1 MKRQAKRLWT
11 ILLCLCMVLTTAA
24 VPAAGADG
32 NATGPGVHAGK
43 TGANSLGTQTAE
55 SRKTAQTALLTGSES
70 GQPAVLN
77 ENGGV
82 SAQTTTAEVQT
93 ADALKQA
100 IADADTGKTEVK
112 LTSDITINT
121 TLEVSRA
128 VTLDLNGH
136 VLQYKNNDGKKGSVI
151 KVESNGELT
160 ITDSN
165 KTAPHVFDKSGG
177 VWKLADSITIEADK
191 ETVNGGII
199 TGGTGGQ
206 IPYPSDPNNHF
217 NGGGGIYIAGG
228 KCTMSGGSIVGCQAM
243 ESPGGYGGGV
253 YVGSHGEFTLGSDAR
268 IFGCTAQ
275 DGGGG
280 CVDVATFTMKGAIA
294 SCTATSTG
302 GGVLVQNYD
311 SGGGQKNEFTMQE
324 KATISGCTAGRRG
337 GGVQIDYGI
346 FEMIGDH
353 CSITNCTAKA
363 DPSSNGG
370 GVFLA
375 NNGTFN
381 MSNGIIKACVA
392 IDGGGVYNGGGTFN
406 ISGGKIADCS
416 SEDKGSGLYNAGS
429 ATISRNA
436 AINGRVFNE
445 ATLNANG
452 GTVNGEVTNNDIIN
466 NNGNFKN
473 KVTNN
478 GTINGGTFEGEVSNK
493 SGGIINN
500 GTFNGEV
507 INSENGKINNGT
519 FNDNVTNDSG
529 GTINGGT
536 FKGKVTNNGMINDGT
551 FNGDVTNE
559 SGGTIKDGKFN
570 GTLTG
575 TLIVTFNPDGGQ
587 FADSKDATQE
597 VSAGTALKEPANPT
611 KSGYTFADW
620 YNGESKWDFATTV
633 TQPIT
638 LTAKWTAVSTSGG
651 GYYEWPQTP
660 QISCGNGGK
669 VVLSADG
676 KTLTITPDAGKEID
690 KVLLNSK
697 DLGAVPTVTNLKTG
711 DKVEVSFKDKVTEPT
726 KEELDK
732 QVKEAVSKAALKARS
747 VKLKDGRL
755 QITVSSDV
763 QDLQALGYT
772 VKYKFYRSTRKA
784 SGYKAALEKA
794 GTTYTTGKGTKG
806 TRYYYKVRLMV
817 YDKDGKLI
825 AKSELKQCRYA
836 TRILRK

>member
-1 MKRQAKRLWT
+1 MKRQAKRLWVL
-11 ILLCLCMVLTTAA
+11 LLCLCMVLTTAA

-82 SAQTTTAEVQT
+82 SAQTTTATVGT
-93 ADALKQA
+93 ADALKTA
-100 IADADTGKTEVK
+100 IADTERTEVK
-112 LTSDITINT
+112 LTSDIIITETLTIK
-121 TLEVSRA
+121 RA
-128 VTLDLNGH
+128 VTLDLNGY

-160 ITDSN
+160 ITDSD
-165 KTAPHVFDKSGG
+165 KTATHVFDKSDKL
-177 VWKLADSITIEADK
+177 WKLADVNPEEADK
-191 ETVNGGII
+191 ETVTGGII
-199 TGGTGGQ
+199 TGGTGTDVEHDD
-206 IPYPSDPNNHF
+206 IV
-217 NGGGGIYIAGG
+217 GGGIYIAGG
-228 KCTMSGGSIVGCQAM
+228 KCTMSGGNIVGCQAFLDAH
-243 ESPGGYGGGV
+243 GNGYGGGV
-253 YVGSHGEFTLGSDAR
+253 YVGPNGAFAMQSGVKIL
-268 IFGCTAQ
+268 GCTSQ
-275 DGGGG
+275 GGGG
-280 CVDVATFTMKGAIA
+280 VCVDAAVFAMTGGIIA
-294 SCTATSTG
+294 FCTSDDA
-302 GGVLVQNYD
+302 GGVLVQNLNYV
-311 SGGGQKNEFTMQE
+311 QCEKNEFTMQGN
-324 KATISGCTAGRRG
+324 AQISNCTGETG
-337 GGVQIDYGI
+337 GGVRVESGT
-346 FEMIGDH
+346 FNMTGEG
-353 CSITNCTAKA
+353 CSITDCIAEE
-363 DPSSNGG
+363 NGG

-375 NNGTFN
+375 NNGIFN
-381 MSNGIIKACVA
+381 MSNGTIMKCNAA
-392 IDGGGVYNGGGTFN
+392 FDGGGVFNGSAEFSM
-406 ISGGKIADCS
+406 SGGKIADCS
-416 SEDKGSGLYNAGS
+416 SKDKGSGLYNAGS
-429 ATISRNA
+429 ATISGNA

-452 GTVNGEVTNNDIIN
+452 GTVNGEVTNNDKIN

-478 GTINGGTFEGEVSNK
+478 GTINGGTFEEKVTNNGSINDGTFQGEVSNET
-493 SGGIINN
+493 GGIINN
-500 GTFNGEV
+500 GTFNG
-507 INSENGKINNGT
+507 
-519 FNDNVTNDSG
+519 NVTN
-529 GTINGGT
+529 
-536 FKGKVTNNGMINDGT
+536 K
-551 FNGDVTNE
+551 

-611 KSGYTFADW
+611 KSGYTFAGW
-620 YNGESKWDFATTV
+620 YNGENKWNFDTPV
-633 TQPIT
+633 TQPMT
-638 LTAKWTAVSTSGG
+638 LTAKWTTVSTSSG

-697 DLGAVPTVTNLKTG
+697 DLGAVSTVTNLKTG
-711 DKVEVSFKDKVTEPT
+711 DKVEISFKDKVTEPA

-732 QVKEAVSKAALKARS
+732 QVKEAVAKVKLKAS
-747 VKLKDGRL
+747 SIKLKDGRL
-755 QITVSSDV
+755 RIMISCDV
-763 QDLQALGYT
+763 QDLQNLQELGYM
-772 VKYKFYRSTRKA
+772 VKYKFYRSMRKA
-784 SGYKAALEKA
+784 SSYKAALEKA
-794 GTTYTTGKGTKG
+794 GKTFTTGKGTKG
-806 TRYYYKVRLMV
+806 TRYYYKARLMI

>member
-1 MKRQAKRLWT
+1 MNDKRKTTQREDEQMKRQAKRLWAL
-11 ILLCLCMVLTTAA
+11 LLCLCMVLTTAA

-55 SRKTAQTALLTGSES
+55 TRKTAQTALLTGSES
-70 GQPAVLN
+70 GQPTVLN

-82 SAQTTTAEVQT
+82 SVSDEKGLT
-93 ADALKQA
+93 DALVDA
-100 IADADTGKTEVK
+100 NCTTITLSNDIDIANTLVVGSADENAAART
-112 LTSDITINT
+112 
-121 TLEVSRA
+121 
-128 VTLDLNGH
+128 VTLDLNNC
-136 VLQYKNNDGKKGSVI
+136 VLKMTGSGRVI
-151 KVESNGELT
+151 KVESNGVLT
-160 ITDSN
+160 IQDNAES
-165 KTAPHVFDKSGG
+165 KTTRYFDKESNGL
-177 VWKLADSITIEADK
+177 WKLAVAQASGENKGEA
-191 ETVNGGII
+191 NGGII

-206 IPYPSDPNNHF
+206 IPYPSNPNNHF

-228 KCTMSGGSIVGCQAM
+228 KCTISGGSIVGCQAM
-243 ESPGGYGGGV
+243 ESLGGYGGGV
-253 YVGSHGEFTLGSDAR
+253 YVGSNGEFTLGSDAR

-275 DGGGG
+275 DGGGV
-280 CVDVATFTMKGAIA
+280 CVDVAKFTMKGEIA

-311 SGGGQKNEFTMQE
+311 SGDGQKNEFTMQE

-381 MSNGIIKACVA
+381 MSNGTIKACVA
-392 IDGGGVYNGGGTFN
+392 IDGGGVFNGSGKFSM
-406 ISGGKIADCS
+406 SGGKIESCTAPGNGDA
-416 SEDKGSGLYNAGS
+416 LYNDGTT
-429 ATISRNA
+429 TISEKAVIDGKVYN
-436 AINGRVFNE
+436 VSV
-445 ATLNANG
+445 LNANG
-452 GTVNGEVTNNDIIN
+452 GTVYGEVTNNDEI

-493 SGGIINN
+493 SGGIINEGIFKGKVTNDGTINN
-500 GTFNGEV
+500 GTFDGEV
-507 INSENGKINNGT
+507 SNESGGTINNGT
-519 FNDNVTNDSG
+519 FNS
-529 GTINGGT
+529 
-536 FKGKVTNNGMINDGT
+536 
-551 FNGDVTNE
+551 DVTNK

-597 VSAGTALKEPANPT
+597 VSAGTALKEPSNPT
-611 KSGYTFADW
+611 KSGYTFAGW
-620 YNGESKWDFATTV
+620 YNGENRWNFDTPV
-633 TQPIT
+633 TQPMT
-638 LTAKWTAVSTSGG
+638 LTAKWTAVSASGG

-660 QISCGNGGK
+660 QISCGSGGK
-669 VVLSADG
+669 AVLSADG

-697 DLGAVPTVTNLKTG
+697 DLGAVPAVTNLKTG
-711 DKVEVSFKDKVTEPT
+711 DKVEVFFKEKVTEPT

-732 QVKEAVSKAALKARS
+732 QVKEAASKASLKARS

-772 VKYKFYRSTRKA
+772 VKYKYYRSTRKA

-806 TRYYYKVRLMV
+806 TRYYYKARLMI